1 MDPFLMSSWKP
12 LFVVISYMIIGLDA
26 VAKMSQRIQIRQ
38 YELENGHC
46 DILEESFRVY
56 TH

>member
-1 MDPFLMSSWKP
+1 MDPFLMSSWEL

-26 VAKMSQRIQIRQ
+26 VAKMLQRIQIRQ

-46 DILEESFRVY
+46 DILEESFSV
-56 TH
+56 